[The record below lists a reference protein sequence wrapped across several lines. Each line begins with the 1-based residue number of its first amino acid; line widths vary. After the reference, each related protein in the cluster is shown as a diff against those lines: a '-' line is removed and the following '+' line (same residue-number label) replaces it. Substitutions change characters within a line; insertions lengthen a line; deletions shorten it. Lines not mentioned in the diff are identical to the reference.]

1 MATTTAT
8 IAINSS
14 DIMSGQVVS
23 LTNSFNLKQ
32 AGSKTGIEETTGLGM
47 KVIQTVSSVLVIDDS
62 DDAFGTAG
70 SNYAAKL
77 YMKNTSTSTSQYLTV
92 SVDGD
97 VLGRLYGGDFL
108 FIPYK
113 EGTDGDSPFNHGSG
127 DVSVAASTSEKL
139 VLEYMVFAG

>member
-23 LTNSFNLKQ
+23 LSCSSTLKQ
-32 AGSKTGIEETTGLGM
+32 AGSKTGVEETTGLGM
-47 KVIQTVSSVLVIDDS
+47 KVIQSTSSVLIIDDS
-62 DDAFGTAG
+62 DDAFGTADE
-70 SNYAAKL
+70 NYAAKL
-77 YMKNTSTSTSQYLTV
+77 YMKNTSTSSSQYLTV
-92 SVDGD
+92 TIDGD
-97 VLGRLYGGDFL
+97 ELGRLYGGDFL

-113 EGTDGDSPFNHGSG
+113 EGAAGDSPFNSGSG